1 MPRTTSQSKA
11 QQTGQATHASSS
23 SPSQTTAVCTTSTG
37 DGLTTQSAEQL
48 SHEEAVS
55 LIRLA
60 TVGAGQIEIAEEM
73 AGWNPDKQAG
83 GWRIVTQYFRSLAEI
98 DHTLERGKALA
109 RYQMLFN
116 ACVRIQDWK
125 AAAMIQSQIDKL
137 TRS

>member
-1 MPRTTSQSKA
+1 M
-11 QQTGQATHASSS
+11 
-23 SPSQTTAVCTTSTG
+23 
-37 DGLTTQSAEQL
+37 TTQSAEQL

-60 TVGAGQIEIAEEM
+60 TVGAGQIEIAEQM

-125 AAAMIQSQIDKL
+125 AAAMIQTQIDKL
-137 TRS
+137 TKNA

>member
-1 MPRTTSQSKA
+1 M
-11 QQTGQATHASSS
+11 
-23 SPSQTTAVCTTSTG
+23 
-37 DGLTTQSAEQL
+37 TTQSAEQL

-60 TVGAGQIEIAEEM
+60 TVGAGQIEIAEAM
-73 AGWNPDKQAG
+73 ADWNSDKQAG
-83 GWRIVTQYFRSLAEI
+83 GWRIITQYFRSLAEI

>member
-1 MPRTTSQSKA
+1 MPQ
-11 QQTGQATHASSS
+11 
-23 SPSQTTAVCTTSTG
+23 PP
-37 DGLTTQSAEQL
+37 EQL

-60 TVGAGQIEIAEEM
+60 TVGAGQIEIAAAM
-73 AGWNPDKQAG
+73 AGWNSDKQAG
-83 GWRIVTQYFRSLAEI
+83 GWRIITQYFRSLAEI

-125 AAAMIQSQIDKL
+125 AAAMIQTQLDKL
-137 TRS
+137 TNNA

>member
-1 MPRTTSQSKA
+1 MP
-11 QQTGQATHASSS
+11 
-23 SPSQTTAVCTTSTG
+23 
-37 DGLTTQSAEQL
+37 TQSAEQL
-48 SHEEAVS
+48 GHDEAVS

-60 TVGAGQIEIAEEM
+60 TVGAGQIEIAEAM

-125 AAAMIQSQIDKL
+125 TAAGIQNQIDKL
-137 TRS
+137 TKNA

>member
-1 MPRTTSQSKA
+1 MQQS
-11 QQTGQATHASSS
+11 
-23 SPSQTTAVCTTSTG
+23 P
-37 DGLTTQSAEQL
+37 EQL

-60 TVGAGQIEIAEEM
+60 TVGAGQIEIAAAM
-73 AGWNPDKQAG
+73 AGWNLEKQAG
-83 GWRIVTQYFRSLAEI
+83 GWRIITQYFRSLAEI

-137 TRS
+137 TKNARTSTLKKWPPRPHKPEPLRNFPERRWASFSA